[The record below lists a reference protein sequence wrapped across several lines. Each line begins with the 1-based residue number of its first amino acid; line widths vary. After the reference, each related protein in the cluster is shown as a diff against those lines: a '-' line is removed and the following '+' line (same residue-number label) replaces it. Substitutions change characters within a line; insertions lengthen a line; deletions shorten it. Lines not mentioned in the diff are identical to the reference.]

1 VEELAVFGVTEL
13 LAAICAVD
21 VSIRKGMNLS

>member
-1 VEELAVFGVTEL
+1 MEEHAVFGVAEL

-21 VSIRKGMNLS
+21 VIIRKD